1 MTRRRQGMVFMRR
14 GGVGA
19 ALAAAGVLA
28 LAACGS
34 SGGSSSTT
42 GALGSSSSPTSSSTA
57 VSAPTSSASGSATSG
72 SIVWS
77 ASPLTGT
84 GANDARTVLINAF
97 EKQYPNIHVT
107 LVSAPTDTDT
117 NRATLAT
124 EISGGSTTPDVFM
137 GDVIWP
143 AQFGAHQLAVP
154 LSDYLPASYW
164 SKFAPGLVQGAT
176 YQGKV
181 YGSPLFEDQGFLY
194 YRKDLLAKAHMAVPT
209 TWEQLETDS
218 VTLVHSGAVKYGFVW
233 EGDSYE
239 GLTCDFMEYLT
250 DAGGSVTNSSFTTA
264 ELNSPASIKAIT
276 FMRSLITSGATPAAV
291 TTFQEPQAMTT
302 FGDGDAAFLR
312 NWDYAYSAAT
322 TPSSGGKLTAS
333 QVGVA
338 PLPTFAGQSYPGYS
352 NIGGWNMYINP
363 HSTHI
368 AADLTFIQWLSGT
381 TAQDILS
388 ERYGFIS
395 TVTAVRSN
403 PAVIGSNPVFAVV
416 PKTRLVPRPAGTPEY
431 PALSTAIY
439 QNLNGA
445 LAGSA
450 SPSSAA
456 SAMQSAAATAL
467 TSTSSGGL

>member
-1 MTRRRQGMVFMRR
+1 MSRRREGAVFIRR
-14 GGVGA
+14 GGVGL
-19 ALAAAGVLA
+19 ALTAAGVLA

-42 GALGSSSSPTSSSTA
+42 GTGALGSSSTATA
-57 VSAPTSSASGSATSG
+57 VGSATSSASGSATSG

-124 EISGGSTTPDVFM
+124 EISGGSSTPDVFM

-164 SKFAPGLVQGAT
+164 SKFAPGLVTGAS

-194 YRKDLLAKAHMAVPT
+194 YRKDLLAKAHMSVPT
-209 TWEQLETDS
+209 TWEQLETDA
-218 VTLVHSGAVKYGFVW
+218 VTLVHDNDVKYGFVW

-239 GLTCDFMEYLT
+239 GLTCDFMEYLA
-250 DAGGSVTNSSFTTA
+250 DAGGAATNSSFTTA
-264 ELNSPASIKAIT
+264 TLNSPASVKAIT

-291 TTFQEPQAMTT
+291 TTFQEPQAMDT
-302 FGDGDAAFLR
+302 FGDGNAAFLR

-322 TPSSGGKLTAS
+322 TPSSGKLTAS

-338 PLPTFAGQSYPGYS
+338 PLPTFAGQAYPGYS
-352 NIGGWNMYINP
+352 NIGGWNLYINP
-363 HSTHI
+363 HSAHI
-368 AADLTFIQWLSGT
+368 AADLTFIQWMSSPA
-381 TAQDILS
+381 AQDILS

-403 PAVIGSNPVFAVV
+403 PTVIGSNPVFAVV
-416 PKTRLVPRPAGTPEY
+416 PKTKLVPRPAGTPEY

-439 QNLNGA
+439 QNVNGA

-450 SPSSAA
+450 SPASAAAAAQSAA
-456 SAMQSAAATAL
+456 STAL
-467 TSTSSGGL
+467 SSTSSGGL

>member
-1 MTRRRQGMVFMRR
+1 MMRARSINHRGRRPFKAWQVTALVGI
-14 GGVGA
+14 VGA
-19 ALAAAGVLA
+19 LGVAG
-28 LAACGS
+28 CGS
-34 SGGSSSTT
+34 SG
-42 GALGSSSSPTSSSTA
+42 SSSTA
-57 VSAPTSSASGSATSG
+57 ASGATSSATATQSASGSATSG

-77 ASPLTGT
+77 ASPLSGT

-124 EISGGSTTPDVFM
+124 EISGGASTPDVFM

-154 LSDYLPASYW
+154 LSTYLPASYW
-164 SKFAPGLVQGAT
+164 AKFAPGLVAGAT
-176 YQGKV
+176 YKGQV

-194 YRKDLLAKAHMAVPT
+194 YRKDLLAKEHMAVPQ
-209 TWEQLETDS
+209 TWEQLETDAT
-218 VTLVHSGAVKYGFVW
+218 TLVKDGSVKYGFVW

-239 GLTCDFMEYLT
+239 GLTCNFMEYLA
-250 DAGGSVTNSSFTTA
+250 DAGGSPTNAAYTA
-264 ELNSPASIKAIT
+264 ATLNSAAATKAVT
-276 FMRSLITSGATPAAV
+276 FMRSLITSGASPAAV
-291 TTFQEPQAMTT
+291 TTFQEPQAMNT
-302 FGDGDAAFLR
+302 FGGGNAAFLR
-312 NWDYAYSAAT
+312 NWDYAYTAAI

-338 PLPTFAGQSYPGYS
+338 PLPTFAGQAYPGYS

-363 HSTHI
+363 HSAHI

-388 ERYGFIS
+388 QKYGFIP
-395 TVTAVRSN
+395 TVQAVRTS
-403 PAVIGSNPVFAVV
+403 PATVASNPVFAVV
-416 PKTRLVPRPAGTPEY
+416 PKTKLVPRPAGTPEY

-439 QNLNGA
+439 TNVNGA

-450 SPSSAA
+450 SPSAA
-456 SAMQSAAATAL
+456 VSAMQSSATTAL
-467 TSTSSGGL
+467 SSTSNGGL

>member
-1 MTRRRQGMVFMRR
+1 MSRRSLRRRSPGRLK
-14 GGVGA
+14 GGLGLT
-19 ALAAAGVLA
+19 ALAGVTVLT

-34 SGGSSSTT
+34 SGS
-42 GALGSSSSPTSSSTA
+42 
-57 VSAPTSSASGSATSG
+57 SSASSGSTPTSTSTSSVGSTTSG

-84 GANDARTVLINAF
+84 GANDARTVLINTF

-107 LVSAPTDTDT
+107 LVSASTDTDT

-124 EISGGSTTPDVFM
+124 QIAGGSSSPDVFM

-154 LSDYLPASYW
+154 LSQYLPSSYW
-164 SKFAPGLVQGAT
+164 SKFAPGLVAGAT
-176 YQGKV
+176 YKGAI

-194 YRKDLLAKAHMAVPT
+194 YRKDLLTKDGLPVPK
-209 TWEQLETDS
+209 TWEQLETDAK
-218 VTLVHSGAVKYGFVW
+218 AVLAKGQTKYGFVW

-250 DAGGSVTNSSFTTA
+250 DAGGTATNSTYTTA
-264 ELNSPASIKAIT
+264 TLNSAAALKAVT
-276 FMRSLITSGATPAAV
+276 FMRGLVTSGVTPAAV

-302 FGDGDAAFLR
+302 FGTGQAVFLR

-333 QVGVA
+333 QVGVE
-338 PLPTFAGQSYPGYS
+338 PLPTFAGQSTPGYS

-368 AADLTFIQWLSGT
+368 GADLTFIQWLSST
-381 TAQDILS
+381 AAQDILS
-388 ERYGFIS
+388 QRYGFIS
-395 TVTAVRSN
+395 TVQSVRTS
-403 PAVIGSNPVFAVV
+403 PAVIASNPVFAVV
-416 PKTRLVPRPAGTPEY
+416 PLTKLVPRPAGTPEY

-439 QNLNGA
+439 TNVNSA
-445 LAGSA
+445 LAGSS
-450 SPSSAA
+450 SPAA
-456 SAMQSAAATAL
+456 AVAAMQSSATTAL
-467 TSTSSGGL
+467 SSTSSGGL

>member
-1 MTRRRQGMVFMRR
+1 MSRRREGAAFIRR
-14 GGVGA
+14 GGVGL
-19 ALAAAGVLA
+19 ALTAAGVLA

-34 SGGSSSTT
+34 SGGSSTSTS
-42 GALGSSSSPTSSSTA
+42 GLGSSTSSSTA
-57 VSAPTSSASGSATSG
+57 VAAPTSSASGSATSG

-97 EKQYPNIHVT
+97 EKQYPGIHVT

-124 EISGGSTTPDVFM
+124 EISGGSSTPDVFM

-164 SKFAPGLVQGAT
+164 SKFAPGLVTGAS

-194 YRKDLLAKAHMAVPT
+194 YRKDLLAKAHMSVPT
-209 TWEQLETDS
+209 TWEQLESDS
-218 VTLVHSGAVKYGFVW
+218 VTLVHDNDVKYGFVW

-239 GLTCDFMEYLT
+239 GLTCDFMEYLA
-250 DAGGSVTNSSFTTA
+250 DAGGTVTNSTFTTA
-264 ELNSPASIKAIT
+264 ELNSPASVKAIS
-276 FMRSLITSGATPAAV
+276 FMRSLITSGASPAAV

-302 FGDGDAAFLR
+302 FGDGNAAFLR

-322 TPSSGGKLTAS
+322 TASSGGKLTPS

-338 PLPTFAGQSYPGYS
+338 PLPTFAGQAYPGYS
-352 NIGGWNMYINP
+352 NIGGWNLYINP
-363 HSTHI
+363 HSKNV
-368 AADLTFIQWLSGT
+368 AADLTFIKWMSSTQ
-381 TAQDILS
+381 AQDVLS
-388 ERYGFIS
+388 IQYSEIP
-395 TVTAVRSN
+395 TVQSVRTS
-403 PAVIGSNPVFAVV
+403 PQVLALNPVLATV
-416 PKTRLVPRPAGTPEY
+416 PKTAAPFAAAKPA
-431 PALSTAIY
+431 
-439 QNLNGA
+439 N
-445 LAGSA
+445 SA
-450 SPSSAA
+450 SPS
-456 SAMQSAAATAL
+456 
-467 TSTSSGGL
+467 

>member
-1 MTRRRQGMVFMRR
+1 MSQSSALSRSIRRR
-14 GGVGA
+14 GGS
-19 ALAAAGVLA
+19 ALTVVACAAALA
-28 LAACGS
+28 LAACS
-34 SGGSSSTT
+34 SG
-42 GALGSSSSPTSSSTA
+42 TSSSTSSTTPA
-57 VSAPTSSASGSATSG
+57 ATGASVSSSPASTASAT
-72 SIVWS
+72 IVWS
-77 ASPLTGT
+77 ASPLSGT

-107 LVSAPTDTDT
+107 LLSAPTDTDT

-124 EISGGSTTPDVFM
+124 EISGGSSTPDVFM

-154 LSDYLPASYW
+154 LSQYLPASYW

-176 YQGKV
+176 YKGAV

-194 YRKDLLAKAHMAVPT
+194 YRKDLLAKAHLSVPT
-209 TWEQLETDS
+209 TWEQLESDS
-218 VTLVHSGAVKYGFVW
+218 VTLVHDGLVKYGFVW

-239 GLTCDFMEYLT
+239 GLTCNFMEYLT
-250 DAGGSVTNSSFTTA
+250 DAGGAPTNSAYTTA
-264 ELNSPASIKAIT
+264 TLNTPAAVKAIT
-276 FMRSLITSGATPAAV
+276 FMRSLITSGASPAAV
-291 TTFQEPQAMTT
+291 TTFQEPQAMNT
-302 FGDGDAAFLR
+302 FGGGNAAFLR
-312 NWDYAYSAAT
+312 NWDYAYTAAI

-338 PLPTFAGQSYPGYS
+338 PLPTFAGESYPGYS

-368 AADLTFIQWLSGT
+368 QADLTFIQWLSGT

-388 ERYGFIS
+388 EKYGFIS
-395 TVTAVRSN
+395 TVTAVRSS

-416 PKTRLVPRPAGTPEY
+416 PKTKLTPRPAGTPEY

-439 QNLNGA
+439 QNVNGA
-445 LAGSA
+445 LAGSN
-450 SPSSAA
+450 SPSGAA
-456 SAMQSAAATAL
+456 SAMQSAASTAL
-467 TSTSSGGL
+467 SSTSSGGL

>member
-1 MTRRRQGMVFMRR
+1 
-14 GGVGA
+14 
-19 ALAAAGVLA
+19 
-28 LAACGS
+28 
-34 SGGSSSTT
+34 
-42 GALGSSSSPTSSSTA
+42 
-57 VSAPTSSASGSATSG
+57 
-72 SIVWS
+72 
-77 ASPLTGT
+77 
-84 GANDARTVLINAF
+84 VLINAF

-124 EISGGSTTPDVFM
+124 EISGGSSTPDVFM

-164 SKFAPGLVQGAT
+164 SKFASGLVQGAS

-194 YRKDLLAKAHMAVPT
+194 YRKDLLAKAHMSVPT
-209 TWEQLETDS
+209 TWQQLETDA
-218 VTLVHSGAVKYGFVW
+218 VTLVHSGDVKYGFVW

-239 GLTCDFMEYLT
+239 GLTCDFMEYLA
-250 DAGGSVTNSSFTTA
+250 DAGGAATNSSFTTA
-264 ELNSPASIKAIT
+264 TLNSPASVKAIT
-276 FMRSLITSGATPAAV
+276 FMRSLITSGASPAAV

-302 FGDGDAAFLR
+302 FGDGNAAFLR

-322 TPSSGGKLTAS
+322 TASSGGKLTAS

-352 NIGGWNMYINP
+352 NIGGWNLYINP
-363 HSTHI
+363 HSSHI
-368 AADLTFIQWLSGT
+368 AADLTFIQWMSSPA
-381 TAQDILS
+381 AQDILS

-403 PAVIGSNPVFAVV
+403 PTVIGSNPVFAVV
-416 PKTRLVPRPAGTPEY
+416 PKTKLVPRPAGTPEY

-439 QNLNGA
+439 ENVNGA

-456 SAMQSAAATAL
+456 SAAQSAASTAL
-467 TSTSSGGL
+467 SSTSSGGL

>member
-1 MTRRRQGMVFMRR
+1 MMRERSLRSAGRRSAKSWRATALIGTI
-14 GGVGA
+14 GA
-19 ALAAAGVLA
+19 LA
-28 LAACGS
+28 LAGCGS
-34 SGGSSSTT
+34 SGSSTT
-42 GALGSSSSPTSSSTA
+42 PGSGATSSSTG
-57 VSAPTSSASGSATSG
+57 SASGVGSTTSG

-77 ASPLTGT
+77 ASPLSGT

-107 LVSAPTDTDT
+107 LVSASTDTDT
-117 NRATLAT
+117 NRSTLAT
-124 EISGGSTTPDVFM
+124 QIAGGAGPDVFM

-154 LSDYLPASYW
+154 LSDYLPQSYW
-164 SKFAPGLVQGAT
+164 SKFAPGLVTGAR

-194 YRKDLLAKAHMAVPT
+194 YRKDLLAKAHMSVPT
-209 TWEQLETDS
+209 TWEQLESDS

-239 GLTCDFMEYLT
+239 GLTCDFMEYLA
-250 DAGGSVTNSSFTTA
+250 DAGGTATNSSFTTA
-264 ELNSPASIKAIT
+264 TLNSPASVKAIT
-276 FMRSLITSGATPAAV
+276 FMRSLITSGASPAAV

-302 FGDGDAAFLR
+302 FGDGNAAFLR

-338 PLPTFAGQSYPGYS
+338 PLPTFAGQPYPGYS

-368 AADLTFIQWLSGT
+368 AADLTFIQWLSGN

-403 PAVIGSNPVFAVV
+403 PTVIGSKPGFAGAAQD
-416 PKTRLVPRPAGTPEY
+416 TRGPRPAGAPEY

-445 LAGSA
+445 LAGSS

-456 SAMQSAAATAL
+456 SSMQSAASTAL
-467 TSTSSGGL
+467 SSTSS

>member
-1 MTRRRQGMVFMRR
+1 MSRRREGAAYIRR
-14 GGVGA
+14 GGVGV

-34 SGGSSSTT
+34 SGGSSRSTR
-42 GALGSSSSPTSSSTA
+42 ALSGGSTSSSTA
-57 VSAPTSSASGSATSG
+57 VGSPTSSASGSATSG

-97 EKQYPNIHVT
+97 EKQYPGIHVT

-117 NRATLAT
+117 NRATIAT
-124 EISGGSTTPDVFM
+124 EISGGSSTPDVFM

-143 AQFGAHQLAVP
+143 AQFGAHQLA
-154 LSDYLPASYW
+154 LSLSSGLPASYW
-164 SKFAPGLVQGAT
+164 SRFAPGLVAGAT
-176 YQGKV
+176 YKGQV

-194 YRKDLLAKAHMAVPT
+194 YRKDLLAKAGLSVPT
-209 TWEQLETDS
+209 TWEQLEADS
-218 VTLVHSGAVKYGFVW
+218 VTLVHKGLVKYGFVW

-239 GLTCDFMEYLT
+239 GLTCNFMEYLA
-250 DAGGSVTNSSFTTA
+250 DAGGSPTNSAYTTA
-264 ELNSPASIKAIT
+264 TLNSAAATKAVT
-276 FMRSLITSGATPAAV
+276 FMRSLITSGASPAAV
-291 TTFQEPQAMTT
+291 STFQEPQAMNT
-302 FGDGDAAFLR
+302 FGGGNAAFLR

-338 PLPTFAGQSYPGYS
+338 PLPTFAGESAPGYS

-363 HSTHI
+363 HSKNVG
-368 AADLTFIQWLSGT
+368 ADLTFIQWLSGT

-395 TVTAVRSN
+395 TVTAVRSSA
-403 PAVIGSNPVFAVV
+403 AVEASNPVFAVV
-416 PKTRLVPRPAGTPEY
+416 PQTKLTPRPAGTPEY

-445 LAGSA
+445 LAGSS
-450 SPSSAA
+450 SPSAAASAAQSAA
-456 SAMQSAAATAL
+456 STAL
-467 TSTSSGGL
+467 SSTASGGL

>member
-1 MTRRRQGMVFMRR
+1 MGSRRYPGRR
-14 GGVGA
+14 SWQLTAVVGVAGA
-19 ALAAAGVLA
+19 LA
-28 LAACGS
+28 LAGCGGS
-34 SGGSSSTT
+34 SGSS
-42 GALGSSSSPTSSSTA
+42 GSSSSTA
-57 VSAPTSSASGSATSG
+57 GGGATQSATGSATSG

-97 EKQYPNIHVT
+97 EKQYPGIKVT

-124 EISGGSTTPDVFM
+124 EISGGSSTPDVFM

-154 LSDYLPASYW
+154 LSKYLPSSYF

-176 YQGKV
+176 YKGQV

-194 YRKDLLAKAHMAVPT
+194 YRKDLLAKDHMSVPQ
-209 TWEQLETDS
+209 TWEQLESDS
-218 VTLVHSGAVKYGFVW
+218 VKLVKDGLVKYGFVW

-239 GLTCDFMEYLT
+239 GLTCNFMEYLT
-250 DAGGSVTNSSFTTA
+250 DAGGAPTNSSYTQAT
-264 ELNSPASIKAIT
+264 LNSAAATKAVT
-276 FMRSLITSGATPAAV
+276 FMRSLITSGASPAAV
-291 TTFQEPQAMTT
+291 TTFQEPQAMNT
-302 FGDGDAAFLR
+302 FGGGSAAFLR

-322 TPSSGGKLTAS
+322 TPSSGGKLTPS

-363 HSTHI
+363 HSKNI
-368 AADLTFIQWLSGT
+368 NADLTFIKWLST
-381 TAQDILS
+381 PAAQDILS
-388 ERYGFIS
+388 KRYGFIS
-395 TVTAVRSN
+395 TVTAVRSD
-403 PAVIGSNPVFAVV
+403 PTVIGSNPVFAVV
-416 PKTRLVPRPAGTPEY
+416 PKTKLAPRPAGTPDY

-439 QNLNGA
+439 QNVNGA

-450 SPSSAA
+450 SPSAA
-456 SAMQSAAATAL
+456 TSAMQSAASSAL
-467 TSTSSGGL
+467 SSSSSGGL